1 MISGKLPSKKIILIS
16 ALLFI
21 IATGVLCLCSSKQSS
36 ENISQKEDSRSV
48 INTDSALEEAD
59 SSEKD
64 SDKMPENLILK
75 DSFAYSG
82 NDQLFV
88 VSEKE
93 FKVLERINS
102 SDLFNESQEC
112 GADKDKKY
120 FDGILSK
127 YSADDKGIE
136 YSFRYKGKTQDSGVW
151 KVTVIPNKIG
161 YANLDGFKSDFGLCR
176 AGADMYP
183 TLVSD
188 RWLLFESSCGTGFDD
203 GSGNPHGCE
212 VVRQAVAPT
221 IELE

>member
-1 MISGKLPSKKIILIS
+1 MISGKLASKRIILIFV
-16 ALLFI
+16 LLFI
-21 IATGVLCLCSSKQSS
+21 VAAGVLYFYSSKQYS
-36 ENISQKEDSRSV
+36 ENASIKENSQSV
-48 INTDSALEEAD
+48 VNTGSALEETD

-64 SDKMPENLILK
+64 SDKMPDNLVSN

-102 SDLFNESQEC
+102 SDLFNEAQEC

-151 KVTVIPNKIG
+151 KVTVIPNKIF

-188 RWLLFESSCGTGFDD
+188 EWLLLESSCGTGFDD

-212 VVRQAVAPT
+212 IVREAVAPT